1 MAGPSP
7 ETAIW
12 LALKA
17 RIATLPA
24 SIVPQTSISLPKEA
38 FTPPKSGTNLLPYL
52 QVQHLPNQTE
62 RIFIKGD
69 APHRRPGILQLSLM
83 VPNTG
88 SWDFTVTTE
97 RAGLIAAHFPA
108 DLRLTGNGVS
118 LRIELAPSIAQGF
131 PDGAY
136 WKTPISVRYDCF
148 A

>member
-1 MAGPSP
+1 MSGPSP

-17 RIATLPA
+17 RVATLPA
-24 SIVPQTSISLPKEA
+24 SILPQTSISLPKEP

-52 QVQHLPNQTE
+52 QVQHLPNQVQ
-62 RIFIKGD
+62 RMFLKGSD
-69 APHRRPGILQLSLM
+69 PHRRPGILRLSLM

-97 RAGLIAAHFPA
+97 RAGLIAQHFSA

-118 LRIELAPSIAQGF
+118 LRIEQAPSIAQGF
-131 PDGAY
+131 ADGAY